1 MSFLSSSSQTFSDTD
16 FLIPVGIRYGYDT
29 NSKFSMFLYFFLLIC
44 VIIGIIF
51 VVRKVYMVLKK
62 TNNKL
67 RRKKQITPGPVPDPP
82 LEPQTE
88 DQEIKDIINGV
99 QSKADDIKNKIND
112 AINGVLEDEKVENFR
127 LLK

>member
-1 MSFLSSSSQTFSDTD
+1 M
-16 FLIPVGIRYGYDT
+16 I
-29 NSKFSMFLYFFLLIC
+29 
-44 VIIGIIF
+44 
-51 VVRKVYMVLKK
+51 LKK

-112 AINGVLEDEKVENFR
+112 AVNGVLEDEKVENFR

>member
-1 MSFLSSSSQTFSDTD
+1 MSSLSSQTFSDTD
-16 FLIPVGIRYGYDT
+16 FLVPVGIRYGYNT
-29 NSKFSMFLYFFLLIC
+29 NSKISMFLYFFLLIC

-51 VVRKVYMVLKK
+51 VIKKVYTTLKK

-67 RRKKQITPGPVPDPP
+67 RRKKQITPGPVPDSP

-99 QSKADDIKNKIND
+99 QNKADDIKNKIND
-112 AINGVLEDEKVENFR
+112 AVNGILEDEKVENFR

>member
-1 MSFLSSSSQTFSDTD
+1 MSSLSLSSRTFSDTD

-29 NSKFSMFLYFFLLIC
+29 NSTFSMFLYFFLLIC

-51 VVRKVYMVLKK
+51 VVRKVYIILKK

-82 LEPQTE
+82 LEPQIE

-112 AINGVLEDEKVENFR
+112 AVNGVLEDEKVENFR

>member
-1 MSFLSSSSQTFSDTD
+1 MSSLSLSSRTFSDTD

-29 NSKFSMFLYFFLLIC
+29 NSTFSMFLYFFLLIC

-51 VVRKVYMVLKK
+51 VVRKVYMILKK

-88 DQEIKDIINGV
+88 DQEIQDIINGV
-99 QSKADDIKNKIND
+99 QSKAEDIKNKIND
-112 AINGVLEDEKVENFR
+112 AVNGVLEDEKVENFR

>member
-29 NSKFSMFLYFFLLIC
+29 NSTFSMFLYFFLLIC
-44 VIIGIIF
+44 VIVGIIY
-51 VVRKVYMVLKK
+51 VIRKVYMVLKK
-62 TNNKL
+62 TNNKF

-88 DQEIKDIINGV
+88 DQEIKDLINGV

-112 AINGVLEDEKVENFR
+112 AVNGVLEDEKVENFR